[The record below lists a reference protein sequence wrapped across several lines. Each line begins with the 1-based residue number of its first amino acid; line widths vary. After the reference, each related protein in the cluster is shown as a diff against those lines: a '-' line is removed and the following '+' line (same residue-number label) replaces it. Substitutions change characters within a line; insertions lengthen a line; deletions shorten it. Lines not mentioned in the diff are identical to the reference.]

1 MVSIHCTQF
10 LFVKKTYKIDKKL
23 ILNCS
28 KFFVRESKE
37 LPRVLQLL
45 SVKTVYVLEA
55 NVSLKR
61 SLYRKCKKCN
71 IIVEITVISSLVFS
85 YRDDSCG

>member
-1 MVSIHCTQF
+1 MVSIHCIQF

-28 KFFVRESKE
+28 KFFVRESKQ
-37 LPRVLQLL
+37 LLKVLQLL
-45 SVKTVYVLEA
+45 SVKTVYILEK

-61 SLYRKCKKCN
+61 SLYRKWKKCN
-71 IIVEITVISSLVFS
+71 IIVEITVISALAFS
-85 YRDDSCG
+85 Y

>member
-1 MVSIHCTQF
+1 MVSIHCIQF

-37 LPRVLQLL
+37 LLKVLQLL
-45 SVKTVYVLEA
+45 SVK
-55 NVSLKR
+55 KDC
-61 SLYRKCKKCN
+61 LYIRDKCLFKK
-71 IIVEITVISSLVFS
+71 ISV
-85 YRDDSCG
+85 